1 MSVLRKETQ
10 VANNRTELIINRKN
24 QEKIMMQQEVITALR
39 SSNQKLEAK
48 YQENIKELQQQNTI
62 LLRMIEQQQ
71 QLLNKTTF

>member
-39 SSNQKLEAK
+39 SSYQKLEAK
-48 YQENIKELQQQNTI
+48 YQENIKELHEQNTI
-62 LLRMIEQQQ
+62 LLRMIKQQQ